1 MSLGI
6 CNRERELAEAL
17 RAGFW
22 PEACSDDLRAHVET
36 CSTCSQR
43 VVLAAAFRRERAA
56 ASAQPRLESPGAIW
70 WRAQLRRRN
79 AAIERISRPILG
91 AQVFAVA
98 VAVIAA
104 VAFLVSQAKQSVGL
118 VAWIADAPRALH
130 LEALLPASMQNATGA
145 ALMFAG
151 LLAAVALIGGFAVY
165 ASSDKH

>member
-1 MSLGI
+1 MSFGI

-17 RAGFW
+17 SAGFW
-22 PEACSDDLRAHVET
+22 PEACTEDLRAHVAG
-36 CSTCSQR
+36 CKSCSQR
-43 VVLAAAFRRERAA
+43 VVLSAAFRRERAA
-56 ASAQPRLESPGAIW
+56 ASAQPRLESPGALW

-104 VAFLVSQAKQSVGL
+104 AVFLVSEAKQGL
-118 VAWIADAPRALH
+118 GWFAWIADAPRALH
-130 LEALLPASMQNATGA
+130 LQGLLPAGMQNAGGA
-145 ALMFAG
+145 ALLFAG
-151 LLAAVALIGGFAVY
+151 LLAAVALIGGFAAY

>member
-1 MSLGI
+1 MSFGI

-22 PEACSDDLRAHVET
+22 PEACTEDLRAHVAG
-36 CSTCSQR
+36 CKGCSQR
-43 VVLAAAFRRERAA
+43 VVLSAAFRRERAA
-56 ASAQPRLESPGAIW
+56 ASAEPRLESPGAIW

-98 VAVIAA
+98 VALIAA
-104 VAFLVSQAKQSVGL
+104 VVFLVSEAKQSVGL
-118 VAWIADAPRALH
+118 FAWIADAPRALH
-130 LEALLPASMQNATGA
+130 MEALLPASMQNATGA

-151 LLAAVALIGGFAVY
+151 LLAAVALIGGFAAY